1 MTQKTVAVIGAG
13 LTGLSTALY
22 LKKQGLSFKVFEKS
36 NRVGGVIQTHR
47 KHGFI
52 WESGPSTGT
61 LGKPEAMELFEDSN
75 ALDLL
80 EIASPA
86 SKKRYIWKKG
96 KFRALPSSP
105 VSGLFTPLFSLR
117 DKFGILLEPFRP
129 RGTDPYENLSSLV
142 KRRLGESILDYAVDP
157 FVSGVYASSP
167 DILIPKYA
175 FPKLYHLEQEYGSFL
190 RGAFHKMREKKTD
203 RDRKATKQIFS
214 AKGGLGALIERLET
228 FIGAEQIV
236 TGAQNLSCSPTE
248 DGRYQI
254 MQNDRLETFD
264 SVIFTAGA
272 EHLFEVFPFLNQ
284 PKFDDAVQVHY
295 APVIEAAVGFKKW
308 NGHPLAGFG
317 GLIPSKENRRL
328 LGVLFMSSLF
338 ANRAPA
344 GGALL
349 SVFMGGLRRTDYL
362 NLSDDEL
369 REIVLAE
376 LGEMLRIKNP
386 APDLFEIARH
396 EKAIPQYDLSTPERL
411 KIFEEIEMAYPGL
424 ILGGN
429 GIGGIGMAD
438 RIRQGSQ
445 MALRPE

>member
-22 LKKQGLSFKVFEKS
+22 LKKQNIPFKVFEKS
-36 NRVGGVIQTHR
+36 NRVGGVIQSHR
-47 KHGFI
+47 KHGFL

-61 LGKPEAMELFEDSN
+61 LGKPEAMELFEDSDS
-75 ALDLL
+75 LDLL
-80 EIASPA
+80 EIASPV

-96 KFRALPSSP
+96 KFRVIPSSP
-105 VSGLFTPLFSLR
+105 ISGLFTPLFSLR

-129 RGTDPYENLSSLV
+129 RGTDPYENLSSFV

-175 FPKLYHLEQEYGSFL
+175 FPKLYNLEQEYGSFL

-203 RDRKATKQIFS
+203 RDRKATKQVFS
-214 AKGGLGALIERLET
+214 AKGGLGALVEKLET
-228 FIGAEQIV
+228 FIGAEHIV
-236 TGAQNLSCSPTE
+236 TGAQNLNCSPTE

-254 MQNDRLETFD
+254 MQSGKLETFD
-264 SVIFTAGA
+264 GIIFAAGA

-284 PKFDDAVQVHY
+284 PKFHDAVKVTY

-308 NGHPLAGFG
+308 NGLSLNGFG
-317 GLIPSKENRRL
+317 GLIPSKENRKL

-338 ANRAPA
+338 TDRAPA

-362 NLSDDEL
+362 SRSDSEL
-369 REIVLAE
+369 RETVLAE
-376 LGEMLRIKNP
+376 LGEMLRIPNP

-396 EKAIPQYDLSTPERL
+396 EKAIPQYDILTAERM
-411 KIFEEIEMAYPGL
+411 KIFGEIETAYPGL

-429 GIGGIGMAD
+429 GVGGIGMAD

-445 MALRPE
+445 MAFRLE